1 MKCKVCGAELKK
13 DGDICNKCYDKLVKE
28 EEMNIEQNQK
38 ALYILKMK
46 YIPGY
51 EIFKIGDYLIFGI
64 ILLLALISTKQMQAF
79 VLALVF
85 ILAFIL
91 IMLRLKKLKAQK
103 TTCTFYETK
112 IVYKSKNKEKTILY
126 KDVKDVG
133 YYETF
138 SQKLFKIGDIRIYP
152 ENGIFIT
159 SGINMENVKNV
170 KEEFEK
176 IREIVKKQMQINA
189 NV

>member
-13 DGDICNKCYDKLVKE
+13 DGDICNKCYEKLVKE
-28 EEMNIEQNQK
+28 EEMNVDQK
-38 ALYILKMK
+38 VLYTLKMK

-79 VLALVF
+79 IVALVF
-85 ILAFIL
+85 IVAFIL
-91 IMLRLKKLKAQK
+91 IMLRMKKIKAQK

-112 IVYKSKNKEKTILY
+112 IVYKSKNREKTILY

-138 SQKLFKIGDIRIYP
+138 SQKLFKLGDIRIYP

-159 SGINMENVKNV
+159 SGINIENVKNV

-176 IREIVKKQMQINA
+176 IREVVKNQIQA
-189 NV
+189 NSEI

>member
-13 DGDICNKCYDKLVKE
+13 DGDICNKCYEKLVKE
-28 EEMNIEQNQK
+28 EEINMDQK
-38 ALYILKMK
+38 VLYTLKMK
-46 YIPGY
+46 YIPWF

-79 VLALVF
+79 VVALVF
-85 ILAFIL
+85 IVAFIL
-91 IMLRLKKLKAQK
+91 IMLRIKKLKAQK

-112 IVYKSKNKEKTILY
+112 IVYKSNSREKTILY

-138 SQKLFKIGDIRIYP
+138 SQKLFKLGDIRIYP

-176 IREIVKKQMQINA
+176 IREVVKQQIQA
-189 NV
+189 NSEI